1 MLPLC
6 DFVCVVV
13 ALTAETRH
21 LFKYEQFSLMKK
33 TAIFCNVS
41 RGDTVD
47 QVCDRLSLESHANH
61 LSHENI
67 RQPFWSTLNQ
77 FSGWIIK
84 SSKWKSNSYGRI
96 RCDVTGTF
104 ATRSSFVEMFQ
115 LHYCSTLGICHRE
128 NSSWNVSNGNWKYTP
143 RTGLKMGLSD
153 KMTITYHS

>member
-47 QVCDRLSLESHANH
+47 QVCDSLSLESYTAS
-61 LSHENI
+61 LYPP
-67 RQPFWSTLNQ
+67 PF
-77 FSGWIIK
+77 
-84 SSKWKSNSYGRI
+84 
-96 RCDVTGTF
+96 
-104 ATRSSFVEMFQ
+104 
-115 LHYCSTLGICHRE
+115 
-128 NSSWNVSNGNWKYTP
+128 
-143 RTGLKMGLSD
+143 
-153 KMTITYHS
+153 

>member
-47 QVCDRLSLESHANH
+47 QVCDLCRYDH
-61 LSHENI
+61 
-67 RQPFWSTLNQ
+67 F
-77 FSGWIIK
+77 
-84 SSKWKSNSYGRI
+84 
-96 RCDVTGTF
+96 
-104 ATRSSFVEMFQ
+104 
-115 LHYCSTLGICHRE
+115 
-128 NSSWNVSNGNWKYTP
+128 
-143 RTGLKMGLSD
+143 
-153 KMTITYHS
+153 

>member
-47 QVCDRLSLESHANH
+47 QVCDRISFLIH
-61 LSHENI
+61 LYMK
-67 RQPFWSTLNQ
+67 RPFSSTPND
-77 FSGWIIK
+77 F
-84 SSKWKSNSYGRI
+84 
-96 RCDVTGTF
+96 
-104 ATRSSFVEMFQ
+104 
-115 LHYCSTLGICHRE
+115 
-128 NSSWNVSNGNWKYTP
+128 
-143 RTGLKMGLSD
+143 
-153 KMTITYHS
+153 

>member
-47 QVCDRLSLESHANH
+47 QVRIHESLESFGHNLIH
-61 LSHENI
+61 NEF
-67 RQPFWSTLNQ
+67 RMD
-77 FSGWIIK
+77 
-84 SSKWKSNSYGRI
+84 Y
-96 RCDVTGTF
+96 
-104 ATRSSFVEMFQ
+104 
-115 LHYCSTLGICHRE
+115 
-128 NSSWNVSNGNWKYTP
+128 
-143 RTGLKMGLSD
+143 
-153 KMTITYHS
+153 